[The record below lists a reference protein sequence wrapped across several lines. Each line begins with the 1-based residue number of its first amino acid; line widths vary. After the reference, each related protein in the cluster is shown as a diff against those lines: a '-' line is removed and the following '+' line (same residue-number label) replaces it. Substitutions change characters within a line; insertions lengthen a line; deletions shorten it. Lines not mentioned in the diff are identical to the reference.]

1 MGFEFS
7 CDSTF
12 IWVAAIISI
21 IVFCALFLD
30 GIGDFFGKLIGLV
43 TLGGVFGIVFGAFGW
58 LAATLIF
65 SWGVGGFVIGFIVGI
80 IYYICKWW

>member
-21 IVFCALFLD
+21 FVFCALFLD

-65 SWGVGGFVIGFIVGI
+65 SLSASFIIFVNGGKTKNNEKGF
-80 IYYICKWW
+80 

>member
-1 MGFEFS
+1 MGFELS

-12 IWVAAIISI
+12 IWVAAIVSI
-21 IVFCALFLD
+21 FVFCALFLD
-30 GIGDFFGKLIGLV
+30 GIGDFFGKLIGL
-43 TLGGVFGIVFGAFGW
+43 VFGAFGW